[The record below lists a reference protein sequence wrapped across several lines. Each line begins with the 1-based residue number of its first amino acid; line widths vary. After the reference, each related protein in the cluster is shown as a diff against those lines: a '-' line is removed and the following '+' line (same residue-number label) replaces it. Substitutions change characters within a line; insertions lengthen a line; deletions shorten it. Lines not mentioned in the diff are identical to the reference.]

1 VDGSAVRCFCFCPVF
16 SSVAI
21 RFEISGTELKS
32 TLAGILKQSRV
43 LPGPQGPALAAVIA
57 DPAVMATAK
66 AVAIQALI

>member
-1 VDGSAVRCFCFCPVF
+1 MDGSAVGCFCSCPVF

-21 RFEISGTELKS
+21 RFEISETELKS
-32 TLAGILKQSRV
+32 TLVGILKQWRV
-43 LPGPQGPALAAVIA
+43 LPGPQGSALAAVIA